1 MMATIKIKNEEL
13 SDNSAP
19 PYVISSLMH
28 KPLLI
33 EDERF
38 LLTQED
44 FSQPLQQIIFT
55 TIFNMAKQGFASIT
69 PPDIDLFLKQ
79 YESQYNYYTANKGYE
94 WLLNIQKISEGF
106 NESEFKYYYDRL
118 KKFSILRD
126 LNSHGFDVRPFYDPT
141 KEFLLHDEEDKKLNQ
156 LKLSEIPNRIRELL
170 VDIENRHVGKETQTS
185 ITSEEGLRKLV
196 SDLKATPEVG
206 LPIDGEILNYAL
218 RGARLGKL
226 YVYSAPSGAG
236 KTRFLVGNACAIS
249 LPYIENGKIIKREHL
264 KPVLFIATE
273 MGADEIQTLII
284 SYVSG
289 VNEEKI
295 LLGSYSA
302 EEEAR
307 IRLALDILDK
317 YGKNFIIES
326 MPDPSMAMIRAKMA
340 KYIIQDEVEYI
351 FYDYIFSSPG
361 LLSEFRDLEV
371 REDVALMMLSN
382 TLKEVAT
389 TYQVFVQTATQ
400 LNGNWEKI
408 STRNANLIRGSKAIA
423 DKIDIGIIG
432 VRLDQEEMEKVE
444 ILLNELKLKTPNIVM
459 DIYKNRRG
467 KLTSMKIFRYFDY
480 GTCRAEDILITD
492 SNYKIVQ
499 DVGKLTYEKRAFD
512 YLDVLTMDGGTKDEQ

>member
-1 MMATIKIKNEEL
+1 
-13 SDNSAP
+13 
-19 PYVISSLMH
+19 
-28 KPLLI
+28 
-33 EDERF
+33 
-38 LLTQED
+38 
-44 FSQPLQQIIFT
+44 
-55 TIFNMAKQGFASIT
+55 
-69 PPDIDLFLKQ
+69 
-79 YESQYNYYTANKGYE
+79 
-94 WLLNIQKISEGF
+94 
-106 NESEFKYYYDRL
+106 
-118 KKFSILRD
+118 LRD
-126 LNSHGFDVRPFYDPT
+126 LNLHGFDVRPFYDPT

-170 VDIENRHVGKETQTS
+170 VDIENKHVGKETQTS

-196 SDLKATPEVG
+196 SDLKETPEVG

-295 LLGSYSA
+295 LLGSYSP

-432 VRLDQEEMEKVE
+432 
-444 ILLNELKLKTPNIVM
+444 
-459 DIYKNRRG
+459 IY
-467 KLTSMKIFRYFDY
+467 II
-480 GTCRAEDILITD
+480 CC
-492 SNYKIVQ
+492 V
-499 DVGKLTYEKRAFD
+499 
-512 YLDVLTMDGGTKDEQ
+512 